1 MPAICANATNPRLLR
16 LRPRDYGRADASPEI
31 CCREGE
37 HVRDIFGGSRKRW
50 SLSLA
55 PSRDLPAWLFFSC
68 FLALW
73 PDRGAAIAQNG
84 RRHASSNSV
93 IRHVIHNNCTGPAA
107 WGPTLRASRNART
120 LLSARTRAQAA
131 AKVASR
137 EWSSTTTPF
146 PVDVGAGERRA
157 QALVEDLQIRALV
170 KSRRDAERD
179 GRGNAPQTPVM
190 NAKSH

>member
-1 MPAICANATNPRLLR
+1 MPAICANATNPRLLC

-37 HVRDIFGGSRKRW
+37 HVRDIFGGSSKRW

-55 PSRDLPAWLFFSC
+55 PSGDLPARLFFAC
-68 FLALW
+68 FLAFW

-107 WGPTLRASRNART
+107 WGPTLRANRNART
-120 LLSARTRAQAA
+120 LLSARTRAQAV
-131 AKVASR
+131 AKVASC
-137 EWSSTTTPF
+137 EWSSTTTHSQSMSAPASAVPRRSWKTCRF
-146 PVDVGAGERRA
+146 GPSLKAGVTRKGTAAATPRR
-157 QALVEDLQIRALV
+157 
-170 KSRRDAERD
+170 RR
-179 GRGNAPQTPVM
+179 
-190 NAKSH
+190 S